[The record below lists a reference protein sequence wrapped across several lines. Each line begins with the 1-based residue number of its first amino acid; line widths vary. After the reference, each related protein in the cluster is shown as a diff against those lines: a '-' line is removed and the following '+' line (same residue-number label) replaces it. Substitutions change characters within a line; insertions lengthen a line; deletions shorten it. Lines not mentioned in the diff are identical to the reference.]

1 MVLTNEA
8 GGWDLWEEKPRIYL
22 KMAMSLEHP
31 LGPAMLHSP
40 QQRAPNSRKQEDPPG
55 NRRCSPQT
63 CQLALCCLRPLGQAQ
78 RVEVGWCSVHRLQI
92 WLDSVQKGTGK

>member
-1 MVLTNEA
+1 MGRETWNLSKNGCPWSILWVLQCCT
-8 GGWDLWEEKPRIYL
+8 
-22 KMAMSLEHP
+22 
-31 LGPAMLHSP
+31 LHSRGLP
-40 QQRAPNSRKQEDPPG
+40 TQESRKTPPG

>member
-1 MVLTNEA
+1 MGRETWNLSKNGYDLGASSGSCNAALSTA
-8 GGWDLWEEKPRIYL
+8 GGSQL
-22 KMAMSLEHP
+22 KKA
-31 LGPAMLHSP
+31 G
-40 QQRAPNSRKQEDPPG
+40 RPPG